1 MYLGFLPYAD
11 EKRKSGSFE
20 MLLDLGAGAGA
31 FLAGNVWILV
41 ELKDGD
47 GFELAP
53 WMVDAGDDD
62 ELIIEE
68 WDALEVFVDG
78 WPFDEADVEAGVVD
92 GHFDLVGVG
101 DFKAQGNFWIMLLE
115 VAEDVRR
122 DVFTDGDAGA
132 DTQSSEDG
140 VVELLHVF
148 FQAGLH
154 VAHFSGVLIEQFACF
169 SEDDVAANAV
179 EQTGA
184 IVFFEHLDLEADGR
198 LCEKQCLSGLG
209 KAFLFHDHQKHTNTI
224 I

>member
-1 MYLGFLPYAD
+1 MTLRLFGENPAALRCCSISARVP
-11 EKRKSGSFE
+11 
-20 MLLDLGAGAGA
+20 GA

-115 VAEDVRR
+115 IAEDVRR
-122 DVFTDGDAGA
+122 NVFTDGDAGA
-132 DTQSSEDG
+132 DAQSSED
-140 VVELLHVF
+140 VLLSSCMS
-148 FQAGLH
+148 
-154 VAHFSGVLIEQFACF
+154 FSRLPACRSFGGVLIEQFACF
-169 SEDDVAANAV
+169 
-179 EQTGA
+179 
-184 IVFFEHLDLEADGR
+184 GR
-198 LCEKQCLSGLG
+198 
-209 KAFLFHDHQKHTNTI
+209 
-224 I
+224 